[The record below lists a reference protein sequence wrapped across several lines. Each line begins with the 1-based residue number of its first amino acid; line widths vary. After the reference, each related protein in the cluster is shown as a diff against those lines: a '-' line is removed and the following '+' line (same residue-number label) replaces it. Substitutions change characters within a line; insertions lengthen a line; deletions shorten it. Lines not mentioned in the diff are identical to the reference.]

1 VPVGHP
7 PAFSVD
13 SEWWDRPAYESCP
26 RRRSGQLGN
35 AEYDYAAD
43 PYPQQQVPYWVLPPP
58 EEEEAEEAN
67 EVVDAP
73 VLPVEQYQ
81 PPDLSE
87 EALRRAI
94 EESELVDLG
103 NWVGLGAQLAAL
115 TSTSHASASTS
126 RTAPPPPPLHH
137 QLPSPSPGATP
148 SGRRLLARFPF
159 M

>member
-1 VPVGHP
+1 
-7 PAFSVD
+7 
-13 SEWWDRPAYESCP
+13 
-26 RRRSGQLGN
+26 
-35 AEYDYAAD
+35 
-43 PYPQQQVPYWVLPPP
+43 LPPP

-73 VLPVEQYQ
+73 VLSVEEYH
-81 PPDLSE
+81 PPDLLEE

-103 NWVGLGAQLAAL
+103 NWVGLGAQLAAS

-126 RTAPPPPPLHH
+126 CTAPPPPPLHH
-137 QLPSPSPGATP
+137 QLPSPSPRATP
-148 SGRRLLARFPF
+148 SRRRLLVRFPF